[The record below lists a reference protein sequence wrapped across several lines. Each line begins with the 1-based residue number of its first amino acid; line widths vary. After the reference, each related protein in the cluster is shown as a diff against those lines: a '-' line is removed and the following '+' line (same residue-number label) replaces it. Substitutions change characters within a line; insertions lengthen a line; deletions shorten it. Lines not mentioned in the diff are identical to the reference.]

1 MKVLVLNAG
10 SSSIK
15 YRLFEMPQLQSLA
28 GGQIEG
34 IGELS
39 SRHTLEVSADQ
50 QHREQNDAVAD
61 HAAGIA
67 NLLLT
72 LQHHQLIE
80 SPQELA
86 AIGHRVVHGG
96 EYFHQP
102 VLIDADVV
110 AKIRATIPL
119 APLHNPANLEGIE
132 RCLQHFAGV
141 PQVAVFDTAFHQ
153 TLPDYAYRY
162 AVPSKWYR
170 ELGVRRYGF
179 HGTSHLYVARKAA
192 EFLHKPLAQL
202 NLISLHLGNGASACA
217 IQNGKSVDTSMG
229 LTPLEGLIM
238 GGRSGDIDPALVFYL
253 QREAGLTQ
261 AEIENTLNKQSGLR
275 GLCGENDMRRI
286 HAMAGQGDSDAKLA
300 LQMFSYRIRKYIGA
314 YSAVLGHV
322 DALIFTGGIG
332 ENDAAVRASVCSN
345 LKALGVGIDKQ
356 ENQQVQGGCHDI
368 SDGGACVAVLVI
380 KTDEEGEIAHQTAAL
395 CCA

>member
-15 YRLFEMPQLQSLA
+15 YRLFGMPQQQTLA
-28 GGQIEG
+28 SGHIEE
-34 IGELS
+34 IGAPAC
-39 SRHTLEVSADQ
+39 RHTLAMDTGQS
-50 QHREQNDAVAD
+50 RWEQSESLPD

-67 NLLLT
+67 SLLRA
-72 LQHHQLIE
+72 LQKNRLIE
-80 SPQELA
+80 TPQELA

-132 RCLQHFAGV
+132 QCLQHFAGV

-153 TLPDYAYRY
+153 SLPDYAYRY
-162 AVPSKWYR
+162 AVPSGWYR

-192 EFLHKPLAQL
+192 EFLRKPLAQL

-217 IQNGKSVDTSMG
+217 IRNGKSVDTSMG

-238 GGRSGDIDPALVFYL
+238 GSRSGDIDPALIFYL
-253 QREAGLTQ
+253 QREAGLNP
-261 AEIENTLNKQSGLR
+261 AEIEKALNTQSGLR

-286 HAMAGQGDSDAKLA
+286 HASAAQGDSQAQLA

-314 YSAVLGHV
+314 YCAALGHV

-332 ENDAAVRASVCSN
+332 ENDAALRAAVCGN
-345 LKALGVGIDKQ
+345 LSTLRIGIDRERNRQ
-356 ENQQVQGGCHDI
+356 LEGVCEDI
-368 SDGGACVAVLVI
+368 SDGETTVAVLVI
-380 KTDEEGEIAHQTAAL
+380 KTDEEGEIARQAASL
-395 CCA
+395 VSR